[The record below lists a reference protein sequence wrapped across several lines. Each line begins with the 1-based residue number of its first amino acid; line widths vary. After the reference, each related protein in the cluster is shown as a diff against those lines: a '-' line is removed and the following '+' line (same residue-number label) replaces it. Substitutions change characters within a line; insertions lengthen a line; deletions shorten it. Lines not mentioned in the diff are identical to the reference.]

1 MGGGRRAEGD
11 GPQRAAAA
19 LGREPGGMA
28 PWLCHSSV
36 PRLLET
42 VDNTGHPEAGP
53 QSVSFSPAT
62 LIEAG
67 NLVPIQAPTFVSDGD
82 LPIFPHGF
90 QD

>member
-1 MGGGRRAEGD
+1 MGGRRRETA
-11 GPQRAAAA
+11 PQRAAAA

-28 PWLCHSSV
+28 PWLCRSSV

-67 NLVPIQAPTFVSDGD
+67 NLVPIQAPTFGSDGD